1 MAKLPVGVAAAAP
14 PLKLPPPAKNQ
25 IASEVVVQ
33 PCQEPPTS
41 TTTHSSAD
49 IYFNAWKGTNAFE
62 AMLKDGILYPTYLRA
77 ITKNADRYF
86 KDKLVLDLGCGF
98 GVLSLLA
105 LKAGARAV
113 VAVEGCDEVLSVAE
127 KLAEENFPNGSWR
140 KKLKFVKGGLL
151 KTTEGLSG
159 SSCSSSSTSSRSSF
173 QLTENLETID
183 KVQEALRDLLQ
194 VSDGAVVQHD
204 PPQAATSCSIVVE
217 DAPASAQLPR
227 PDSTTKKINDDHRKM
242 MKFDTILSV
251 PFGSCLFFDSRLEEV
266 VIARDFLLKP
276 TETSTLVPDACTL
289 YAELGAS
296 GQPHFSSWI
305 REGLV
310 EDCKGEYAAI
320 DFSPLD
326 KAAYEEPTHT
336 TLLANAN
343 VHLKT
348 RPEMMEVSG
357 EEGGDEDKV
366 GKETRHSKTR
376 NKGVRA
382 QQEMGFNAE
391 RVLRLNFY
399 TMTRS
404 QARGNYT
411 AELFFK
417 SKTRRSDKFGT
428 HSFMRDK
435 SLVTSLRSFS
445 SGSHSEAAEHH
456 VHASCDP
463 GEVEDV
469 VMGENDDE
477 VAKQVQGDVEAQE
490 VDEDYT
496 KNFDTLA
503 FWFDVHFFSNT
514 TNCPGMHGR
523 TTPGKENCLDAANE
537 EHHSEDDLSPL
548 SLLSQ
553 SLLSPTNNRS
563 ITCTTNHVKSCFKQT
578 LCYLRQPIKVTMVDE
593 EVVSVHRNS
602 NRQRKAA
609 QPPEKI
615 RVLLRQFRP
624 FLEQAECAATASQQ
638 RHDRSP
644 GAAGET
650 ANASTLEKKGKQM
663 ENLRTL
669 SLTVGIMERIAVG
682 EVAEED
688 DKVCEDAGEVEQQKV
703 RRRDHS
709 GRDPEDWEEHD
720 AEDYYEEEDEQYPFV
735 QRYRMMAM

>member
-1 MAKLPVGVAAAAP
+1 MQKRCFSCGIRNTKPR
-14 PLKLPPPAKNQ
+14 KNCHAWRR
-25 IASEVVVQ
+25 ITV
-33 PCQEPPTS
+33 CLLF
-41 TTTHSSAD
+41 THMHHKFQDPD
-49 IYFNAWKGTNAFE
+49 IFAF
-62 AMLKDGILYPTYLRA
+62 DTTYLRA

-105 LKAGARAV
+105 MKAGARAV

-140 KKLKFVKGGLL
+140 NRLKFVKGGLL
-151 KTTEGLSG
+151 KTTEGSPSG

-173 QLTENLETID
+173 QLTENLETIE

-194 VSDGAVVQHD
+194 VSDGAVVQPD
-204 PPQAATSCSIVVE
+204 PQAPAPTSCSIVVE
-217 DAPASAQLPR
+217 DAPAAASAQLPR
-227 PDSTTKKINDDHRKM
+227 PDSTTKKINDDHLKM

-266 VIARDFLLKP
+266 VTARDFLLKP

-310 EDCKGEYAAI
+310 EDCKGEYPAI

-348 RPEMMEVSG
+348 RPEMMDVAR

-366 GKETRHSKTR
+366 GKETRHSKR
-376 NKGVRA
+376 NKGVRT
-382 QQEMGFNAE
+382 QEEMGFNAE

-445 SGSHSEAAEHH
+445 SGSHSEEADHH

-477 VAKQVQGDVEAQE
+477 AVKQVRGDVEAQE

-514 TNCPGMHGR
+514 TNCSGMLNA
-523 TTPGKENCLDAANE
+523 TTTGEGATNE
-537 EHHSEDDLSPL
+537 EHPSEDDLSPL

-578 LCYLRQPIKVTMVDE
+578 LCYLRQPIKVTIVDE
-593 EVVSVHRNS
+593 EVASARHKNS
-602 NRQRKAA
+602 NKQRKAE
-609 QPPEKI
+609 QTPEKI

-624 FLEQAECAATASQQ
+624 FLEQAECSAATASQQ
-638 RHDRSP
+638 RHARSP

-650 ANASTLEKKGKQM
+650 ANASTLEKKDKQM

-688 DKVCEDAGEVEQQKV
+688 DKVCEDAGKEQQKV

-709 GRDPEDWEEHD
+709 GRDPEDWEDHD
-720 AEDYYEEEDEQYPFV
+720 AEDYYEEEDDQYPFV